1 MDSILKIRNRIF
13 ILFLGLLLVTD
24 GESQIIPFRNYSIR
38 EGLPQNSVVAVFQ
51 DSKGYLWFGTQVG
64 IARFDGKS
72 FRNYNISSG
81 LCGNTVTSILEDK
94 KGQLWIAS
102 HDGGVS
108 VRKKEVFYTLNKDSG
123 LVSNDIKSLYLDS
136 ENSVWC
142 LSESGISVISSNGI
156 TSFTDQNGLP
166 HNNILAWFEDSKKR
180 IWVGTQNGVA
190 VYDGEKWTSFTTEVA
205 YQIEGRIESV
215 VWAIAEDEKGK
226 IWIGTQG
233 GGVFVYDGKN
243 FRHFTQKDGLSG
255 NYVLSMA
262 QAPDKTLWMGH
273 FRQGLTHFD
282 GEKFHA
288 YATTLI
294 PNDYILGIQFDHRG
308 RIWAR
313 TLQSGV
319 VTGTPGQFRILGK
332 PNGLIDDR
340 VQDICIDGSGN
351 IWIGTLGGVS
361 MYGKGIFEIYNTS
374 CGLPDNNIVSVA
386 CTHDQNVWLGTYNEL
401 VRLQGNRITV
411 FPQTRGLYESVILS
425 LFEDSRHQLW
435 IGSYGSL
442 VKRTAGS
449 MVKIKADELYH
460 GDNGIYSL
468 SEDKNGNLWLATE
481 SGAWKFDGKSLV
493 RFGLQEGLSGENV
506 KKILPDGRNNLW
518 FVTTE
523 GLTVKTPHRIQTFT
537 ARNGLP
543 SDACTDIAAA
553 GDSLFWIGTEGGL
566 VEIVPAAD
574 TFRIRKVYSLQNG
587 LASNTIYLLLFD
599 RQKSLWIGHEKGLNR
614 IDILTQKIF
623 YYGASDGFLPVE
635 TNLNAVS
642 MDARN
647 HIWFG
652 TVGGAVEYFPEN
664 DILASDAPKTYIT
677 GIRLSGTDVPIGNYI
692 RQVDSLTGLPLD
704 LKLPYNR
711 SSLIFDFVGLH
722 YTIPEKVKYQYK
734 LDGYD
739 EQWSEPVTQ
748 NFAEYKKLPNGH
760 YRFLVKACNSDGIW
774 NPEPVSFSFQ
784 IKPPFWKTPWF
795 VLIVVALGVAVIVE
809 IIRYR
814 ERKLQEDKRIL
825 EQKVRE
831 RTAQIEQQK
840 KEIEEKNEELQQQ
853 QLEILAQRDEIER
866 QRDIATQQR
875 DQIALQKKE
884 ITDSIHYA
892 SRIQSA
898 IIPSRETVLS
908 VLPEHFILFMPRDIV
923 SGDFYWVTKHDN
935 RIVIAATDCTGHGV
949 PGAFMS
955 MLGVTLLNE
964 IVNKEDTFQAS
975 LILDKLRENVKI
987 TLSQTGKEDEAKDG
1001 MDIALCVAD
1010 TQNHTMQFAGANN
1023 PLYIIREGE
1032 LIEYKGDNMP
1042 IGIHAGEERPF
1053 TNHIID
1059 VKPGDRFYIFSDGF
1073 ADQFGG
1079 PEGSKFKA
1087 KPFKRLLQQIHSYPM
1102 EKQHELLLDA
1112 FLQWKG
1118 NLDQVDDVLVI
1129 GFCLK

>member
-13 ILFLGLLLVTD
+13 ILFLGLILITE
-24 GESQIIPFRNYSIR
+24 GESQIIPFRNYTIR
-38 EGLPQNSVVAVFQ
+38 EGLPQNSVVTIFQ
-51 DSKGYLWFGTQVG
+51 DSKGYMWFGTQVG

-72 FRNYNISSG
+72 FKNYNVSSG
-81 LCGNTVTSILEDK
+81 LCGNTVSSIIEDR

-102 HDGGVS
+102 HDGGIS
-108 VRKKEVFYTLNKDSG
+108 VRQKEAFYTLNKDSG

-136 ENSVWC
+136 KNSVWC
-142 LSESGISVISSNGI
+142 LSENGISVITHSGI
-156 TSFTDQNGLP
+156 TNFTDQNGLP
-166 HNNILAWFEDSKKR
+166 HNNILTWFEDSKKR
-180 IWVGTQNGVA
+180 IWVGTQKGAA
-190 VYDGEKWTSFTTEVA
+190 VYDAGKWISFITEIA
-205 YQIEGRIESV
+205 YQIEGRVENV
-215 VWAIAEDEKGK
+215 VWSIAEDKKGN

-233 GGVFVYDGKN
+233 GGVFVYDGN
-243 FRHFTQKDGLSG
+243 SFRHFTQKDGLSG
-255 NYVLSMA
+255 NYVLSMT

-273 FRQGLTHFD
+273 YKQGFTHFD
-282 GEKFHA
+282 GEKFRV
-288 YATTLI
+288 YVTNLI
-294 PNDYILGIQFDHRG
+294 PNDYILGIKFDSRG

-319 VTGTPGQFRILGK
+319 VTGTPDQFRILGK

-340 VQDICIDGSGN
+340 VQDICIDGTGN

-386 CTHDQNVWLGTYNEL
+386 CTHDHSVWLGTYNEL
-401 VRLQGNRITV
+401 VKLQENRITV
-411 FPQTRGLYESVILS
+411 FPQIRGLFESVILS
-425 LFEDSRHQLW
+425 IFEDNRHQLW

-442 VKRTAGS
+442 VKRIGGT
-449 MVKIKADELYH
+449 MIKIRADELYH
-460 GDNGIYSL
+460 GDNGIYSI

-481 SGAWKFDGKSLV
+481 SGAWKYDGKSLV
-493 RFGLQEGLSGENV
+493 RYGVQEGLSGDNV

-523 GLTVKTPHRIQTFT
+523 GLTIQTPLRIQTFT
-537 ARNGLP
+537 DRNGLP
-543 SDACTDIAAA
+543 SDACTDIASA
-553 GDSLFWIGTEGGL
+553 GDSLYWIGTEAGL
-566 VEIVPAAD
+566 VEIIPVND
-574 TFRIRKVYSLQNG
+574 SFRIQKVYTTQSG
-587 LASNTIYLLLFD
+587 LASNTIYSLLFD
-599 RQKSLWIGHEKGLNR
+599 NQKSLWIGNEKGLNR
-614 IDILTQKIF
+614 IDISLHKIF
-623 YYGASDGFLPVE
+623 YYGASDGFLPME

-664 DILASDAPKTYIT
+664 DILALDPPKTYIT
-677 GIRLSGTDVPIGNYI
+677 GIRLSGTDIPLSNYF
-692 RQVDSLTGLPLD
+692 RQIDSVTGLPQD

-711 SSLIFDFVGLH
+711 SSLIFDFIGLH
-722 YTIPEKVKYQYK
+722 YTIPEKIKYQYK

-739 EQWSEPVTQ
+739 EQWSEPVAQ

-774 NPEPVSFSFQ
+774 NSDPVSFSFQ

-795 VLIVVALGVAVIVE
+795 VLIVIAIGVAVIVE

-923 SGDFYWVTKHDN
+923 SGDFYWVTKHDH
-935 RIVIAATDCTGHGV
+935 RIVVAAADCTGHGV

-1023 PLYIIREGE
+1023 PLYIIREDE

-1053 TNHIID
+1053 TNHVIE
-1059 VKPGDRFYIFSDGF
+1059 VKPDDKFYIFSDGF

-1079 PEGSKFKA
+1079 PEGSKFKT
-1087 KPFKRLLQQIHSYPM
+1087 KPFKRLLQQICSYPM
-1102 EKQHELLLDA
+1102 EKQHKLLLDA
-1112 FLQWKG
+1112 FLEWKG